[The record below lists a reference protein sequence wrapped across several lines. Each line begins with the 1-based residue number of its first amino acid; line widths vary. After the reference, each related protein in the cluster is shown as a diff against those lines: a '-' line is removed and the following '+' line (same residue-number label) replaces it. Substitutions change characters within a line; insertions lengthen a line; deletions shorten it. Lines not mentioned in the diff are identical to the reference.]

1 MGQIYSYFL
10 PESKRKL
17 CDDIVDDI
25 DFSLHV
31 TIHNIGRT
39 PDYSKLLAHLQST
52 NPVLSYWYC
61 KSIYLLYSPK
71 QKHANLRSNISG
83 DIISTLSAEVTR
95 YCLLNRVCDPYCVE
109 IDIIAEPHKTARDA
123 LLLLIKNNLYYG
135 KLHGIENLSE
145 EKIRE
150 QFHNI
155 N

>member
-1 MGQIYSYFL
+1 MGQLYSYFL
-10 PESKRKL
+10 PESKREL
-17 CDDIVDDI
+17 CDDIVNDI
-25 DFSLHV
+25 DFALHI
-31 TIHNIGRT
+31 TIRNIGK
-39 PDYSKLLAHLQST
+39 PPNYSVLLEHLQST

-71 QKHANLRSNISG
+71 QKHPNLRSNISG
-83 DIISTLSAEVTR
+83 NIISTLSAEVTR

-109 IDIIAEPHKTARDA
+109 VDILAEPHKTARDA

-150 QFHNI
+150 QFYNI